1 MRANRSIPPAVVIP
15 VLQYADVRAAVEWLT
30 KAFGFR
36 ERMTIGTHRAQL
48 TFAGGA
54 LVVHEG
60 GPGEGPKGGGAH
72 SVMVRVEDAD
82 AHCAI
87 ARQNGA
93 TILRE
98 PVTYPYGERQYT
110 AVDSGRHAWTFSQSI
125 ADVDP
130 AAWGGELRG

>member
-36 ERMTIGTHRAQL
+36 ERMTIGTHRAQM

-72 SVMVRVEDAD
+72 SVMVRVEDAGHNVHHD
-82 AHCAI
+82 QPEELA
-87 ARQNGA
+87 
-93 TILRE
+93 
-98 PVTYPYGERQYT
+98 
-110 AVDSGRHAWTFSQSI
+110 SI
-125 ADVDP
+125 I
-130 AAWGGELRG
+130 EQFMTQ